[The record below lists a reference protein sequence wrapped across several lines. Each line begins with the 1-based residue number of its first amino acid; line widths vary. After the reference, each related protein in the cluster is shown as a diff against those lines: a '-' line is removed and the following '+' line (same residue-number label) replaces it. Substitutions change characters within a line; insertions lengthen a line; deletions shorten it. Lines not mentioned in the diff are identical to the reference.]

1 MLTVSTGL
9 SVPEMTGVIDIILA
23 GCAVPIIGLSKP
35 VGRSRISVLIWSI
48 SSGGGGGGDIGFGII
63 YDFNKTFTTAI
74 V

>member
-35 VGRSRISVLIWSI
+35 
-48 SSGGGGGGDIGFGII
+48 SGGGGGGTRSE
-63 YDFNKTFTTAI
+63 K
-74 V
+74 